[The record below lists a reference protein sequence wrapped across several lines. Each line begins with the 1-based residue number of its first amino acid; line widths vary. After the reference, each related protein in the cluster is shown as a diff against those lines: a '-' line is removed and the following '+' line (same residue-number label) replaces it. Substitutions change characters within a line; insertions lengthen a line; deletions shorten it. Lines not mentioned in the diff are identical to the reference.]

1 MKSSIKT
8 TLPFP
13 PLVESS
19 LNGYYP
25 ASAVLTGACL
35 ARGRDAPRQLDLNRS
50 FIRYLFDQDHIADM
64 QAGLRS
70 WLGSGQAAELLALGA
85 APLIPE
91 FDVMCKNAFEKY
103 VTQRKAF

>member
-1 MKSSIKT
+1 
-8 TLPFP
+8 
-13 PLVESS
+13 
-19 LNGYYP
+19 
-25 ASAVLTGACL
+25 
-35 ARGRDAPRQLDLNRS
+35 
-50 FIRYLFDQDHIADM
+50 M